1 MKTMR
6 MSGIFSLKTFFNLK
20 NMFKT
25 FKIYLL
31 IFFCLSGCIT
41 TKLESNDI
49 KAIIIAMMQVALPLA
64 LGIAFIYYLI
74 LLFLTKVWL

>member
-1 MKTMR
+1 MFRRKY
-6 MSGIFSLKTFFNLK
+6 IKLHEEKEIIDKIK
-20 NMFKT
+20 NE
-25 FKIYLL
+25 
-31 IFFCLSGCIT
+31 
-41 TKLESNDI
+41 KLESNDI